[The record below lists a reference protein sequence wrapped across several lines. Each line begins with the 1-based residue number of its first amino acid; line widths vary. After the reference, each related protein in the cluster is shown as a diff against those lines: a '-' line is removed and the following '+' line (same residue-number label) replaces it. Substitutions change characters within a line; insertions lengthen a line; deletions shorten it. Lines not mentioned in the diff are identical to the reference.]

1 MRFREDGFM
10 AVGSKVAVTL
20 DLAFKWPSKA
30 DNYKVP

>member
-1 MRFREDGFM
+1 MRLREDGHM

-20 DLAFKWPSKA
+20 DLAFKWSSKT